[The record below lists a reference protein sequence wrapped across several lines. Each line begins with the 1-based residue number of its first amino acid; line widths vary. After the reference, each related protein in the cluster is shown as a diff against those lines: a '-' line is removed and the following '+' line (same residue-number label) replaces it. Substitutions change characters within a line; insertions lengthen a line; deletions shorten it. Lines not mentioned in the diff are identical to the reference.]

1 MVIPAA
7 AEGEEDPRWRRCN
20 TDCVYFLASP
30 FTCTKGSKCEYRH
43 AEGARFNRRNCW
55 YWFQGNCVNPS
66 CTFRHPR
73 SSQTFRRSGSSGLV
87 WDGRLMSEDQKQS
100 DQRATGDA
108 EAGSLESK
116 ELRHSRSTGSGLTV
130 QRRCSDSVER
140 SRSGNQAF
148 RTRHV
153 PPALDP
159 PSPKVSRCL
168 FCGIFSKEE
177 PSQPPKPRR

>member
-1 MVIPAA
+1 MEI
-7 AEGEEDPRWRRCN
+7 GG
-20 TDCVYFLASP
+20 L
-30 FTCTKGSKCEYRH
+30 
-43 AEGARFNRRNCW
+43 
-55 YWFQGNCVNPS
+55 Q
-66 CTFRHPR
+66 R

-87 WDGRLMSEDQKQS
+87 WDGRLMSEDQNQS
-100 DQRATGDA
+100 DQRATDDA

-116 ELRHSRSTGSGLTV
+116 ELRHSRSVGSSIKV

-153 PPALDP
+153 PPAMDP

-168 FCGIFSKEE
+168 FCGIFIKEE
-177 PSQPPKPRR
+177 PSQPPKPRSLHWQP